1 MPLNVTVATF
11 PTGCNTAVAQPSLV
25 QWDRGQ
31 ILQFAG
37 FDLPVSYQVE
47 FSSPETV
54 LAIPAIGSSA
64 GVEIPNVLLQSS
76 APITAY
82 LVLHEGEDDRETER
96 WATIYVKPRQMP
108 PITEP
113 DPEQEDIVD
122 QAIAA
127 LQQAVSDAEGYADDA
142 AGSAD
147 VAEAAKD
154 AIQDMNV
161 AAQGAAAGTQPTVEK
176 TVDPETGAVT
186 LHFTLPA
193 GADGYSPAVSI
204 TAISG
209 GHRVTITDSE
219 HQGGQSF
226 DVMDGEDGV
235 SVTGAQLN
243 NDYTLTLTFSDGSSW
258 TSPISIRGA
267 TGATPAFSIGT
278 VSTGPAGSSAAA
290 SITGTP
296 AAPVLNLTIPKGD
309 PGEVTADVIAFKES
323 TTTASKAYAAG
334 DYLFYDGTLY
344 KVTSPIASGGTIIVT
359 GAGANVAEAV
369 VGDELS
375 ELNSQLTVLEPA
387 ATPSDVGKALK
398 VKTVSGG
405 KVTEYEYGETGGAEF
420 IVTMIP
426 DSLDYSGSMNK
437 TVAEIYAAFQAHQKI
452 VFRVMTSPTT
462 WMDTDCTA
470 RWEGGM
476 TYPSFNAFIVNN
488 DDNLLI
494 FAGTGATDD
503 GTTDTYFT
511 EIYPLGTVECDTQMS
526 DSSTNPVQNRVI
538 KSYVDNASIYG
549 MNVVKDLSSTDITL
563 AAQAETRYI
572 YGELASLTVSSL
584 PSEGIVD
591 ILFTS
596 GTTATVVSL
605 PNTVKMPSW
614 FSVGA
619 SMTVEIS
626 ILDGVYGSVQTWAS

>member
-54 LAIPAIGSSA
+54 LAIPAIGDSA

-96 WATIYVKPRQMP
+96 WATIYVKPRKMP
-108 PITEP
+108 PVTEP

-154 AIQDMNV
+154 AIQDMGV
-161 AAQGAAAGTQPTVEK
+161 SAQTGAAGSAAAVTK

-186 LHFTLPA
+186 LTFTIPK
-193 GADGYSPAVSI
+193 GDQGNPGDPGEDGYSPTI
-204 TAISG
+204 TITTITG
-209 GHRVTITDSE
+209 GHRVTITDAE
-219 HQGGQSF
+219 HPSGQSF
-226 DVMDGEDGV
+226 DV
-235 SVTGAQLN
+235 LN
-243 NDYTLTLTFSDGSSW
+243 GS
-258 TSPISIRGA
+258 
-267 TGATPAFSIGT
+267 
-278 VSTGPAGSSAAA
+278 
-290 SITGTP
+290 
-296 AAPVLNLTIPKGD
+296 KGD
-309 PGEVTADVIAFKES
+309 PGDDGYSPAVTITSITGGHRVTITDEDHPSGQSFDVLNGSKGDPGNTGAPGVIQSVNGKSA
-323 TTTASKAYAAG
+323 ASVTLDAG
-334 DYLFYDGTLY
+334 DLGYDDTETY
-344 KVTSPIASGGTIIVT
+344 SSDTV
-359 GAGANVAEAV
+359 GA
-369 VGDELS
+369 ELS
-375 ELNSQLTVLEPA
+375 SLNSHLSVLEPA
-387 ATPSDVGKALK
+387 ATSSDVGKALK

-405 KVTEYEYGETGGAEF
+405 KVTEYEYGDTGGATF
-420 IVTMIP
+420 IVTLTP
-426 DSLDYSGSMNK
+426 TSLDYSGTMDK
-437 TVAEIYAAFQAHQKI
+437 TVAEIYAAHQAGQTI
-452 VFRVMTSPTT
+452 IYRVLAGVDEYIDVECTMVFSN
-462 WMDTDCTA
+462 DDD
-470 RWEGGM
+470 
-476 TYPSFNAFIVNN
+476 YPSFNAFIIDDGNN
-488 DDNLLI
+488 VLI
-494 FAGTGATDD
+494 EAATGATND
-503 GTTDTYFT
+503 GTTATYFT
-511 EIYPLGTVECDTQMS
+511 TIYPLGCDTQMS

-538 KSYVDNASIYG
+538 KAYVDAAGTYG

-584 PSEGIVD
+584 PSEGLVD